1 MARRGP
7 YSKGIERR
15 EEILRVA
22 LEVIAERG
30 CRHASN
36 QEIARRVGLSQAGL
50 MHYFD
55 SREELYIEV
64 LRERDRRDEAQYL
77 QPVTDFDGILAVIDH
92 NTRVPG
98 LVRLYV
104 EFSAEASLGMH
115 PANAFFR
122 ERSVAVRGY
131 YADALRAAQRTG
143 EFGVDVD
150 IDATADLVVAA
161 TDGLQQQW
169 LLDESVDMVGQLRR
183 LWASLAAVSRA
194 QEPALSAPL

>member
-30 CRHASN
+30 SRQASN

-64 LRERDRRDEAQYL
+64 LRERDRRDTAQYL
-77 QPVTDFDGILAVIDH
+77 QPTTDFDGTLAVIDH

-104 EFSAEASLGMH
+104 EYSAEASLGKH
-115 PANAFFR
+115 PANEFFKSR
-122 ERSVAVRGY
+122 QAMAHDL
-131 YADALRAAQRTG
+131 YAEALLAAQRAG
-143 EFGVDVD
+143 EFGPEVDV
-150 IDATADLVVAA
+150 DATADILIAA
-161 TDGLQQQW
+161 TDGLQHQW
-169 LLDESVDMVGQLRR
+169 LLDSSVDMVGQLRS
-183 LWASLAAVSRA
+183 LWASLAALSRA
-194 QEPALSAPL
+194 QPVISAQR